1 MSRYWTDF
9 KDQEKRWR
17 VNKTYLLNHLSQNQ
31 MSSLVLRNVQLR
43 VHNLREVSDIVKRW
57 QLNRIYHEPARVSL
71 LSGKVHTLA
80 VPDPGFPRGRQPQWW
95 GALTYY
101 YRPQRSCGK
110 VMFLQM
116 SISHS
121 VHRVCVGQTPPPP
134 ADISQHALE
143 QTRPLSRH
151 IPACTGA
158 DISQYALW
166 QTPPPSRRPLQ
177 RTVRILMEC
186 ILVLAY
192 FFIFRKLHE
201 NEKNWTRR
209 GREEHPIRSAP
220 DLL

>member
-57 QLNRIYHEPARVSL
+57 QLNRIYHEPARFSL

-110 VMFLQM
+110 VMFLHL
-116 SISHS
+116 SVSHS
-121 VHRVCVGQTPPPP
+121 VHRVCVGQPPLRQTYPSMHWGRHPP
-134 ADISQHALE
+134 G
-143 QTRPLSRH
+143 QTYPSMHWGRH
-151 IPACTGA
+151 IPVCTVA
-158 DISQYALW
+158 D
-166 QTPPPSRRPLQ
+166 TPTPRRPLQ

-186 ILVLAY
+186 ILVLA
-192 FFIFRKLHE
+192 
-201 NEKNWTRR
+201 
-209 GREEHPIRSAP
+209 
-220 DLL
+220 

>member
-1 MSRYWTDF
+1 
-9 KDQEKRWR
+9 
-17 VNKTYLLNHLSQNQ
+17 

-57 QLNRIYHEPARVSL
+57 QLNRIYHEPARFSL

-110 VMFLQM
+110 VMFLHL
-116 SISHS
+116 SVSHS
-121 VHRVCVGQTPPPP
+121 VHRVCVGQPPSGRHIP
-134 ADISQHALE
+134 ACTGADG
-143 QTRPLSRH
+143 PLGRH

-166 QTPPPSRRPLQ
+166 QTLPPRRPLQ

-186 ILVLAY
+186 ILVLA
-192 FFIFRKLHE
+192 
-201 NEKNWTRR
+201 
-209 GREEHPIRSAP
+209 
-220 DLL
+220 